1 METKKT
7 NTVSAIFAGIQ
18 ISILIIFIGML
29 IAVEAIEMQDSGV
42 FFSNL
47 TILLFL
53 YLFGPIAVGLEAI
66 LFFIKFLVF
75 PKPNRIITA
84 IRITDGIFGLI
95 LILSHVWS
103 VVWSIVATVPDEY
116 QIFVIVLLVIIIAL
130 FFVEALVRGIPKFL
144 RILSNK

>member
-42 FFSNL
+42 FFKHLAS
-47 TILLFL
+47 LLLL
-53 YLFGPIAVGLEAI
+53 YLFGPIVVGLEAI
-66 LFFIKFLVF
+66 LFFMKFLVF
-75 PKPNRIITA
+75 PKPDRIITA

-95 LILSHVWS
+95 LVLSHVWS
-103 VVWSIVATVPDEY
+103 MVAPVPDEY
-116 QIFVIVLLVIIIAL
+116 QIFLIVLLVIIVAL
-130 FFVEALVRGIPKFL
+130 FFVEALVRGIPKLL
-144 RILSNK
+144 RILSDK

>member
-42 FFSNL
+42 FFKHLAS
-47 TILLFL
+47 LLLL
-53 YLFGPIAVGLEAI
+53 YLFGPIVVGLEAI

-75 PKPNRIITA
+75 PKPDRSITA

-95 LILSHVWS
+95 LVLSHVWS
-103 VVWSIVATVPDEY
+103 MVAPVPDEY
-116 QIFVIVLLVIIIAL
+116 QIFVIVLLVIIVAL
-130 FFVEALVRGIPKFL
+130 FFVEALVRGIPKLL
-144 RILSNK
+144 RILSDK

>member
-7 NTVSAIFAGIQ
+7 NTVSGIFAGIQ

-42 FFSNL
+42 FFKHLAS
-47 TILLFL
+47 LLLL
-53 YLFGPIAVGLEAI
+53 YLFGPIVVGLEAI

-75 PKPNRIITA
+75 PKPDRIITA

-95 LILSHVWS
+95 LVLLHVWS
-103 VVWSIVATVPDEY
+103 MVAPVPDEY
-116 QIFVIVLLVIIIAL
+116 QIFLIVLLVIIVAL
-130 FFVEALVRGIPKFL
+130 FFVEALVRGIPKLL
-144 RILSNK
+144 RILSDK

>member
-42 FFSNL
+42 FFKHLAS
-47 TILLFL
+47 LLLL
-53 YLFGPIAVGLEAI
+53 YLFGPIVVGLEAI

-75 PKPNRIITA
+75 PKPDRIITA

-103 VVWSIVATVPDEY
+103 MVAPVPDEY
-116 QIFVIVLLVIIIAL
+116 QIFVIVLLVIIVAL
-130 FFVEALVRGIPKFL
+130 FFVEALVRGIPKIL
-144 RILSNK
+144 RILSDK

>member
-42 FFSNL
+42 FFKHLAS
-47 TILLFL
+47 LLLL
-53 YLFGPIAVGLEAI
+53 YLFGPIVVGLEAI

-75 PKPNRIITA
+75 PKPDRIITA

-95 LILSHVWS
+95 LVLSHVWS
-103 VVWSIVATVPDEY
+103 MVTPVPDEY
-116 QIFVIVLLVIIIAL
+116 QIFLIVLLVIIVAL
-130 FFVEALVRGIPKFL
+130 FFVETLVRGIPKLL
-144 RILSNK
+144 RILSDK

>member
-42 FFSNL
+42 FFKHLAS
-47 TILLFL
+47 LLLL
-53 YLFGPIAVGLEAI
+53 YLFGPIVVGLEAI

-75 PKPNRIITA
+75 PKPDRIITA

-95 LILSHVWS
+95 LVLSHVWS
-103 VVWSIVATVPDEY
+103 MVAPGPDEY
-116 QIFVIVLLVIIIAL
+116 QIFLIVLLVIIVAL
-130 FFVEALVRGIPKFL
+130 FFVEALVRGIPKLL
-144 RILSNK
+144 RILSDK

>member
-42 FFSNL
+42 FFKHLAS
-47 TILLFL
+47 LLLL
-53 YLFGPIAVGLEAI
+53 YLFGPIVVGLEAI

-75 PKPNRIITA
+75 PKPDRIITA

-95 LILSHVWS
+95 LVLSHVWS
-103 VVWSIVATVPDEY
+103 MVAPVPDEY
-116 QIFVIVLLVIIIAL
+116 QIFLIVLLVIIVAL
-130 FFVEALVRGIPKFL
+130 FFVEALVRGIPKLL
-144 RILSNK
+144 RILSDK

>member
-7 NTVSAIFAGIQ
+7 NTVSGIFAGIQ

-42 FFSNL
+42 FFKHLAS
-47 TILLFL
+47 LLLL
-53 YLFGPIAVGLEAI
+53 YLFGPIVVGLEAI

-75 PKPNRIITA
+75 PKPDRIITA

-95 LILSHVWS
+95 LVLSHVWS
-103 VVWSIVATVPDEY
+103 MVAPVPDEY
-116 QIFVIVLLVIIIAL
+116 QIFVIVLLVIIVAL
-130 FFVEALVRGIPKFL
+130 FFVEALVRGIPKLL
-144 RILSNK
+144 RILSDK

>member
-7 NTVSAIFAGIQ
+7 NTVSGIFAGIQ
-18 ISILIIFIGML
+18 ISILIIFVGML

-95 LILSHVWS
+95 LVLSH
-103 VVWSIVATVPDEY
+103 VWSIVATVPDEY
-116 QIFVIVLLVIIIAL
+116 QIFVIVLLVIIVAL
-130 FFVEALVRGIPKFL
+130 FFVEALVQGIPKLL
-144 RILSNK
+144 RILSDK

>member
-75 PKPNRIITA
+75 PKPDRIITA

-95 LILSHVWS
+95 LVLSHVWS
-103 VVWSIVATVPDEY
+103 MVAPVPDEY
-116 QIFVIVLLVIIIAL
+116 QIFLIVLLVIIVAL
-130 FFVEALVRGIPKFL
+130 FFVEALVRGIPKLL
-144 RILSNK
+144 RILSDK

>member
-7 NTVSAIFAGIQ
+7 NTVSGIFAGIQ

-42 FFSNL
+42 FFKHLAS
-47 TILLFL
+47 LLLL
-53 YLFGPIAVGLEAI
+53 YLFGPIVVGLEAI

-95 LILSHVWS
+95 LVLSHVWS
-103 VVWSIVATVPDEY
+103 MVAPVPDEY
-116 QIFVIVLLVIIIAL
+116 QIFLIVLLVIIVAL
-130 FFVEALVRGIPKFL
+130 FFVEALVRGIPKLL
-144 RILSNK
+144 RILSDK